1 MYFIFYFLFLD
12 LEPYKYAGYKQLIKT
27 IRLEASDEQLFSKGN
42 MLLAAASELAYHT
55 VNCSAL
61 NAEELNRE
69 QGFIVSKINEL
80 LHFILH
86 LYFKI
91 LSII

>member
-1 MYFIFYFLFLD
+1 MNNFIYYID
-12 LEPYKYAGYKQLIKT
+12 LGPYKYAGYKQLVKT

-42 MLLAAASELAYHT
+42 MLLAAASELTYHT

-69 QGFIVSKINEL
+69 QGFIVSKIYRLKNL
-80 LHFILH
+80 IYLD
-86 LYFKI
+86 FKY
-91 LSII
+91 

>member
-1 MYFIFYFLFLD
+1 
-12 LEPYKYAGYKQLIKT
+12 
-27 IRLEASDEQLFSKGN
+27 

-69 QGFIVSKINEL
+69 QGFVVSKINEL
-80 LHFILH
+80 LHTVLH
-86 LYFKI
+86 LYF
-91 LSII
+91 

>member
-1 MYFIFYFLFLD
+1 MICLD
-12 LEPYKYAGYKQLIKT
+12 LEPYKYAGYKQLVKT

-42 MLLAAASELAYHT
+42 LLLAAASELTYHT

-69 QGFIVSKINEL
+69 QGFIVSKL
-80 LHFILH
+80 
-86 LYFKI
+86 
-91 LSII
+91 IIYS

>member
-1 MYFIFYFLFLD
+1 M
-12 LEPYKYAGYKQLIKT
+12 KT

-42 MLLAAASELAYHT
+42 MLLPAASELTYHT

-69 QGFIVSKINEL
+69 QGFIVSINTIY
-80 LHFILH
+80 ILNCNYVYCI
-86 LYFKI
+86 LNFKI
-91 LSII
+91 Y

>member
-1 MYFIFYFLFLD
+1 MIFFFLAD
-12 LEPYKYAGYKQLIKT
+12 LEPYKYAGYKQLVLT

-69 QGFIVSKINEL
+69 QGFIVSKLNVV
-80 LHFILH
+80 
-86 LYFKI
+86 Y
-91 LSII
+91 S

>member
-1 MYFIFYFLFLD
+1 M
-12 LEPYKYAGYKQLIKT
+12 KT

-42 MLLAAASELAYHT
+42 MLLAAASELTYHT

-69 QGFIVSKINEL
+69 QGFIVSKKYI
-80 LHFILH
+80 FYILN
-86 LYFKI
+86 LFKSDWCMF
-91 LSII
+91 LFCKL

>member
-1 MYFIFYFLFLD
+1 MFNDFID
-12 LEPYKYAGYKQLIKT
+12 LEPYKYAGYKQLVKT

-42 MLLAAASELAYHT
+42 MLLAAASELTYHT

-69 QGFIVSKINEL
+69 QGFIVSKKCIVL
-80 LHFILH
+80 LICYNFCR
-86 LYFKI
+86 F
-91 LSII
+91 

>member
-1 MYFIFYFLFLD
+1 M
-12 LEPYKYAGYKQLIKT
+12 
-27 IRLEASDEQLFSKGN
+27 EASDEQLFSKGN

-69 QGFIVSKINEL
+69 QGFIVSKINEF
-80 LHFILH
+80 LHSVLH

-91 LSII
+91 LIINPIHIINKIDIYITLYNLCF